1 MILMLML
8 NEKSCIDCDEFEFEK
23 HSEEIEELMEKLIKL
38 EDYDCVVL
46 HKYIDLGHKDKEM
59 KVIDSNLWDIYELVE
74 YADFKN
80 GVDILI
86 DDERFLNL
94 SVYGQTYKMD
104 GNDYFINSI
113 FKIIPRDK
121 DWNFLDISG
130 FLLEGKE
137 VKFSEKQLDRKK
149 KSTIEFLNEYKGKVD
164 KINPINKEKKKRD
177 MGEER

>member
-1 MILMLML
+1 MIML
-8 NEKSCIDCDEFEFEK
+8 NEKSCIDCEELEFEK
-23 HSEEIEELMEKLIKL
+23 HSEEIKELMEKLLKL
-38 EDYDCVVL
+38 ENFDCVVL
-46 HKYIDLGHKDKEM
+46 HKYIDPANKDKEM
-59 KVIDSNLWDIYELVE
+59 QVIDSNLWEIYELAE

-80 GVDILI
+80 GVDILL
-86 DDERFLNL
+86 DDEGFLNL

-177 MGEER
+177 MAEER

>member
-1 MILMLML
+1 MLML
-8 NEKSCIDCDEFEFEK
+8 NEKSCIGCDEFEFEK
-23 HSEEIEELMEKLIKL
+23 HGKEIEELMEKLMKL

-46 HKYIDLGHKDKEM
+46 HKYIDLAHKDKEM
-59 KVIDSNLWDIYELVE
+59 KVIDSSLWNIYELVE

-86 DDERFLNL
+86 DDEGFLNL
-94 SVYGQTYKMD
+94 SVYGQSYKMD

-113 FKIIPRDK
+113 FKIIPRDE
-121 DWNFLDISG
+121 DWNFLNISD
-130 FLLEGKE
+130 FILNGKE

-149 KSTIEFLNEYKGKVD
+149 KSTIELLNEYKGKVD
-164 KINPINKEKKKRD
+164 KINPINKDKNKRD

>member
-1 MILMLML
+1 MLML

-23 HSEEIEELMEKLIKL
+23 HSEEIEELMEKLLKL

-46 HKYIDLGHKDKEM
+46 HKYIDLAHKDKEM
-59 KVIDSNLWDIYELVE
+59 KVIDSNLWDIYELIE

-80 GVDILI
+80 GVDIFI
-86 DDERFLNL
+86 DNEGFLNL

-137 VKFSEKQLDRKK
+137 VKLSDKQFDKK
-149 KSTIEFLNEYKGKVD
+149 KNSTIELLNEYKVRVD
-164 KINPINKEKKKRD
+164 KINSINKEKKERD
-177 MGEER
+177 MEEER

>member
-1 MILMLML
+1 
-8 NEKSCIDCDEFEFEK
+8 
-23 HSEEIEELMEKLIKL
+23 MEKLLKL
-38 EDYDCVVL
+38 ENFDCVVL
-46 HKYIDLGHKDKEM
+46 HKYIDPANKDKEM
-59 KVIDSNLWDIYELVE
+59 QVIDSNLWEIYELAE

-80 GVDILI
+80 GVDILL
-86 DDERFLNL
+86 DDEGFLNL

-177 MGEER
+177 MAEER

>member
-1 MILMLML
+1 MLML
-8 NEKSCIDCDEFEFEK
+8 NEKSCIECDEFEFNK
-23 HSEEIEELMEKLIKL
+23 HSEEIDELMERLTEL

-46 HKYIDLGHKDKEM
+46 HKYIDLAHKDKEM
-59 KVIDSNLWDIYELVE
+59 KVIDSSLWNIYELVE

-86 DDERFLNL
+86 DDEGFLNL
-94 SVYGQTYKMD
+94 SVYGQSYKMD

-113 FKIIPRDK
+113 FKIIPRDE
-121 DWNFLDISG
+121 DWNFLNISD
-130 FLLEGKE
+130 FILNGKE

-149 KSTIEFLNEYKGKVD
+149 KSTIELLNEYKGKVD
-164 KINPINKEKKKRD
+164 KINPINKDKNKRD

>member
-1 MILMLML
+1 MLML
-8 NEKSCIDCDEFEFEK
+8 NEKSCIDCDEFEFDK
-23 HSEEIEELMEKLIKL
+23 HSEEIEELMEKLIQL

-46 HKYIDLGHKDKEM
+46 HKYIDLAHKDREM
-59 KVIDSNLWDIYELVE
+59 KVINSSLWDIYELVE

-86 DDERFLNL
+86 DDEGFLNL
-94 SVYGQTYKMD
+94 SVYGQTYRMD

-121 DWNFLDISG
+121 DWNFLDISD
-130 FLLEGKE
+130 FLLDGKE
-137 VKFSEKQLDRKK
+137 VKLSEKQLDRKK
-149 KSTIEFLNEYKGKVD
+149 KSTIELLNEYKGKVD
-164 KINPINKEKKKRD
+164 KIYPYLKDKKKRD

>member
-1 MILMLML
+1 MLML

-86 DDERFLNL
+86 DDEGFLNL
-94 SVYGQTYKMD
+94 SVYGQTYRMD
-104 GNDYFINSI
+104 GNDYFINPI

-137 VKFSEKQLDRKK
+137 VKLSEKQLDRKK
-149 KSTIEFLNEYKGKVD
+149 KSTIELLNECKEKVD
-164 KINPINKEKKKRD
+164 RIYPVKEEKKKKEI
-177 MGEER
+177 GEER

>member
-1 MILMLML
+1 MLML

-23 HSEEIEELMEKLIKL
+23 HSEEIEELMEKLIQL

-46 HKYIDLGHKDKEM
+46 HKYIDLAHKDREM
-59 KVIDSNLWDIYELVE
+59 KVINSSLWDIYELVE

-86 DDERFLNL
+86 DDEGFLNL
-94 SVYGQTYKMD
+94 SVYGQTYRMD

-121 DWNFLDISG
+121 DWNFLDISD
-130 FLLEGKE
+130 FLLDGKE
-137 VKFSEKQLDRKK
+137 VKLSEKQLDRKK
-149 KSTIEFLNEYKGKVD
+149 KSTIELLNEYKGKVY
-164 KINPINKEKKKRD
+164 KIYSVNKDKKKRD
-177 MGEER
+177 IGEER

>member
-1 MILMLML
+1 MLML
-8 NEKSCIDCDEFEFEK
+8 NEKSSIDCDELELEK

-46 HKYIDLGHKDKEM
+46 HKYIDLAHKDKEM

-86 DDERFLNL
+86 DDEGFLNL
-94 SVYGQTYKMD
+94 SVYGQTYRMD

-121 DWNFLDISG
+121 KTGTFLIYLIFTG
-130 FLLEGKE
+130 RKG
-137 VKFSEKQLDRKK
+137 SETFRKAVRKK
-149 KSTIEFLNEYKGKVD
+149 KSTIELLNEYKGKVD
-164 KINPINKEKKKRD
+164 KINSINKEKEKRG

>member
-1 MILMLML
+1 MLML
-8 NEKSCIDCDEFEFEK
+8 NEKSSIDCDELEFEK
-23 HSEEIEELMEKLIKL
+23 HSEEIEELMGKLIKL

-46 HKYIDLGHKDKEM
+46 HKYIDLAHKDKEM
-59 KVIDSNLWDIYELVE
+59 KVIDSNLWDVYELVE

-86 DDERFLNL
+86 DDEGFLNL
-94 SVYGQTYKMD
+94 SVYGQSYRMD

-121 DWNFLDISG
+121 DWNFLDISD

-137 VKFSEKQLDRKK
+137 VKLSEKQLDRKK
-149 KSTIEFLNEYKGKVD
+149 KSTIELLNEYKGKVD
-164 KINPINKEKKKRD
+164 KINPINKEKEKRG